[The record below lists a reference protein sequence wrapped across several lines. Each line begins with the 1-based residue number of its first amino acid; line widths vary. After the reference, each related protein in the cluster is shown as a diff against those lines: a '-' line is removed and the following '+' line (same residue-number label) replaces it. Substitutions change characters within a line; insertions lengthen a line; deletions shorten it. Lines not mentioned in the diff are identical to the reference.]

1 MASFQTRFEHQQ
13 TREAVS
19 QRLRRFS
26 EIIAKD
32 LPEGISDVSESWNSD
47 GSMNFEFK
55 AMGMPLAGTMTV
67 GEDHVLVEG
76 KMPFAALPFRG
87 AIESQIRQQLEIAL
101 SADG

>member
-19 QRLRRFS
+19 QKLRKFS
-26 EIIAKD
+26 EIITRD
-32 LPEGISDVSESWNSD
+32 LPTGVSDVSESWNDD

-55 AMGMPLAGTMTV
+55 AMGMPLAGTMIV
-67 GEDHVLVEG
+67 GADHVLVEG

-87 AIESQIRQQLEIAL
+87 AIESQIREKFEIAL
-101 SADG
+101 GGD

>member
-1 MASFQTRFEHQQ
+1 MPSFQTRFEHQQ

-19 QRLRRFS
+19 QKLRRFS
-26 EIIAKD
+26 DLIAAD
-32 LPEGISDVSESWNSD
+32 LPTGVSDVSENWNSD

-55 AMGMPLAGTMTV
+55 AMGMPLTGTMTV

-87 AIESQIRQQLEIAL
+87 AIESQIRQQLEVAL
-101 SADG
+101 SEDC

>member
-13 TREAVS
+13 TREAVT
-19 QRLRRFS
+19 QKLRRFS
-26 EIIAKD
+26 EVIAKD
-32 LPEGISDVSESWNSD
+32 LPNGVSDVNESWNGD

-67 GEDHVLVEG
+67 GDDHVRVEG

-87 AIESQIRQQLEIAL
+87 AIESQIRQQLQIAL
-101 SADG
+101 GHD